1 MAAPYK
7 IKNYS
12 DTYLYGVGR
21 YEQNIFKFFM
31 ASKVIDK
38 NSEAFEDLRFNV
50 KKLSP
55 NTSIADTLDSPNVV
69 LLYHDNPLPRAF
81 KVFAAKDMKSGD
93 KKLKVFIDM
102 SDIISTKSG
111 KIDVHPANMD
121 KFISFLAAAMMM
133 RVYYSYPDKLFN
145 SNRLMDSGTR
155 CFADLVTYV
164 IDYLRISGVD
174 KLREKCKYMAAMYF
188 QLNVLGR
195 EYTQSIETRAK
206 NISGLSAKDIEVIDV
221 MLSDTNAYK
230 DIKEFIAAISK
241 VIRAEGLKLDVFVEK
256 WISLFG
262 SGTQFATEYFPA
274 FSKMITDAY
283 LGSYLN
289 NQKTIE
295 KVCGRSIVEYSVT
308 LFNIGGELR

>member
-111 KIDVHPANMD
+111 KID
-121 KFISFLAAAMMM
+121 L
-133 RVYYSYPDKLFN
+133 Y
-145 SNRLMDSGTR
+145 
-155 CFADLVTYV
+155 
-164 IDYLRISGVD
+164 
-174 KLREKCKYMAAMYF
+174 
-188 QLNVLGR
+188 
-195 EYTQSIETRAK
+195 
-206 NISGLSAKDIEVIDV
+206 SGL
-221 MLSDTNAYK
+221 
-230 DIKEFIAAISK
+230 
-241 VIRAEGLKLDVFVEK
+241 
-256 WISLFG
+256 LFG
-262 SGTQFATEYFPA
+262 
-274 FSKMITDAY
+274 
-283 LGSYLN
+283 
-289 NQKTIE
+289 
-295 KVCGRSIVEYSVT
+295 
-308 LFNIGGELR
+308 LFCPFYYICFRT